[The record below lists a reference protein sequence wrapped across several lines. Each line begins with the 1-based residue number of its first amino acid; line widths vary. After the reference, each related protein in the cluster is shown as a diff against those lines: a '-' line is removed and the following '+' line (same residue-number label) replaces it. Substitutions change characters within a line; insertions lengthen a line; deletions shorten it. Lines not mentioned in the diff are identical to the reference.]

1 MLREKLA
8 EHHHHK
14 PHEFRWRS
22 REIVRMEG
30 LSDAVFGFAITLLI
44 VALEVPRTSE
54 ELLETMRGFIPF
66 ALTFTILYI
75 IWYRQFVFFR
85 RYGLED
91 RTTAVLNGALLFVV
105 LFFVFPLKFILSTLV
120 ERLLGN
126 RMVRL
131 PNGTLEPAIRPEHTA
146 PMMTIYGLGFAAL
159 FAILALLHAHAWR
172 QRDVLDLNEL
182 ERLDTR
188 RAVRMFSFAAAMG
201 VLVAANANVLSL
213 VEGKPYEDPAAF
225 ASLGV
230 VLLFLVFV
238 LRFRLAGRRQRRELV
253 ERLRAEGGE
262 APASPAS
269 PLPDGPP

>member
-1 MLREKLA
+1 MLREKMA
-8 EHHHHK
+8 ERHAHK

-66 ALTFTILYI
+66 AMTFAILYV

-91 RTTAVLNGALLFVV
+91 RTTVVLNGALLFVV
-105 LFFVFPLKFILSTLV
+105 LFFVFPLKFLLSTMV
-120 ERLLGN
+120 ERLLGH

-131 PNGTLEPAIRPEHTA
+131 PDGTLEQAIRPEHAA
-146 PMMTIYGLGFAAL
+146 PMMTIYGLGFGAL

-172 QRDVLDLNEL
+172 QRDSLDLNEL

-188 RAVRMFSFAAAMG
+188 LAVRMFSFAAALG
-201 VLVAANANVLSL
+201 VLVAANANVVSL
-213 VEGKPYEDPAAF
+213 VEGKPYEDQASF

-230 VLLFLVFV
+230 LLLFMVFV
-238 LRFRLAGRRQRRELV
+238 LRFRLAGRRERRALV
-253 ERLRAEGGE
+253 ERLKAAGNLTDSE
-262 APASPAS
+262 AAA
-269 PLPDGPP
+269 L

>member
-1 MLREKLA
+1 MLREKIA
-8 EHHHHK
+8 ERHTHK

-66 ALTFTILYI
+66 ALTFTVLYI

-91 RTTAVLNGALLFVV
+91 RTTVVLNGALLFVV
-105 LFFVFPLKFILSTLV
+105 LFFVFPLKFLFSTLV
-120 ERLLGN
+120 EGLLGH

-131 PNGTLEPAIRPEHTA
+131 PDGTLEKAIRPEHAA
-146 PMMTIYGLGFAAL
+146 PMMTIYGLGFAAV
-159 FAILALLHAHAWR
+159 FVILALLHAHAWR
-172 QRDVLDLNEL
+172 QRDALDLNEL

-188 RAVRMFSFAAAMG
+188 RAVRMFFLAAGMG
-201 VLVAANANVLSL
+201 VLAAANANVAFL
-213 VEGKPYEDPAAF
+213 VEGKPYEDTAAF

-230 VLLFLVFV
+230 FILFIVFV
-238 LRFRLAGRRQRRELV
+238 LRFRLAGRRERRALV
-253 ERLRAEGGE
+253 ERLKAAGE
-262 APASPAS
+262 ITDSEAAA
-269 PLPDGPP
+269 L